1 MTVSSWRDDSDEDI
15 ADPVEIRKVYEEWSH
30 KLAEPFRTPYLA
42 APEYS
47 PIWCDRLGQWPTIA
61 WDNMRGRVTLAGDA
75 AHPMTYRK
83 FTVSPVEYRR
93 LAFANA

>member
-1 MTVSSWRDDSDEDI
+1 MTIFTWRDDNKEDI
-15 ADPVEIRKVYEEWSH
+15 IDPVEIRKVRHEWSN
-30 KLAEPFRTPYLA
+30 KLAEPLRTPCLA
-42 APEYS
+42 APETS

-83 FTVSPVEYRR
+83 FTLSLVENGR
-93 LAFANA
+93 LAFC